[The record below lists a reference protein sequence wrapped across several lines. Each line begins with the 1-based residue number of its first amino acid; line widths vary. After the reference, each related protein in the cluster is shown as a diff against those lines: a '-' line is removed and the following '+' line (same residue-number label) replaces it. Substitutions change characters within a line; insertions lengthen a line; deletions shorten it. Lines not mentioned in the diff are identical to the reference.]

1 VSEKSVRLRSDK
13 QIALDYARAYAA
25 YVDAQAHL
33 SETKTAFVALLVERR
48 LRGDS
53 NKSLA
58 AEFKL
63 PAHLIHRSVMGSTE
77 YQAAMDARRRAEEVA
92 DWRMDD
98 MVNDFIVRQ
107 TAAHND

>member
-1 VSEKSVRLRSDK
+1 MPLTWMRRHISARQKQRL
-13 QIALDYARAYAA
+13 LLCW
-25 YVDAQAHL
+25 L
-33 SETKTAFVALLVERR
+33 S
-48 LRGDS
+48 GDS